1 MITISYIHRFLTS
14 LGFTL
19 IVETAILFI
28 LLVLVLRRRDISYY
42 RITLSGFFASFATIP
57 YVWFAFPY
65 AYTWSRET
73 SLLVSEP
80 FVSVVEAIFYRL
92 YLKLGWR
99 IAFAAS
105 LIANLASYLL
115 GPLLRSYG
123 LWIYW

>member
-14 LGFTL
+14 LGFTV

-28 LLVLVLRRRDISYY
+28 LLMLVLKRRDIPPL
-42 RITLSGFFASFATIP
+42 RIALAGFFASFATIP
-57 YVWFAFPY
+57 YVWFVFPY
-65 AYTWSRET
+65 AHTWSRET
-73 SLLVSEP
+73 SLLWSEP
-80 FVSVVEAIFYRL
+80 FAFVVEAVFYRL
-92 YLKLGWR
+92 FLKLDWR

-105 LIANLASYLL
+105 FVANLASYLL